1 LFRTVTDDAAV
12 VCAVAVCVCR
22 ISVII
27 LRKFGIAFTALMFNK
42 NPEFQMAVALL
53 VMFGAYALQVR
64 FVPYLS
70 PAEHANIVKDH
81 QRKAAEGVRV
91 HVYLAAQVTEVLARG
106 RKAATFSKT
115 GARSRRLG
123 ASVWCLC
130 RWWGSSWHLYL
141 ASITA

>member
-1 LFRTVTDDAAV
+1 
-12 VCAVAVCVCR
+12 VCR

-81 QRKAAEGVRV
+81 ERKAAEGVRV

-123 ASVWCLC
+123 ASV
-130 RWWGSSWHLYL
+130 
-141 ASITA
+141 

>member
-1 LFRTVTDDAAV
+1 
-12 VCAVAVCVCR
+12 VCR

-27 LRKFGIAFTALMFNK
+27 LCKFGIAFTALMFNK

-70 PAEHANIVKDH
+70 PVEHANIVKDH
-81 QRKAAEGVRV
+81 ERKAAEGVRV

-106 RKAATFSKT
+106 CKAATFSKT

-123 ASVWCLC
+123 ASV
-130 RWWGSSWHLYL
+130 
-141 ASITA
+141 